1 MSNGASERQA
11 GGQGGPSPPSGSR
24 PSTIRSS
31 ISSNR
36 VGSRLLEWL
45 VLLPMAMAMATVAS
59 LRLATKL
66 AGNINVWGQT
76 HRLCTAAVKPAM

>member
-31 ISSNR
+31 IRSNR
-36 VGSRLLEWL
+36 VRSRLLEWL
-45 VLLPMAMAMATVAS
+45 VLLPMAMATVAS

-66 AGNINVWGQT
+66 VGNINVWGQT